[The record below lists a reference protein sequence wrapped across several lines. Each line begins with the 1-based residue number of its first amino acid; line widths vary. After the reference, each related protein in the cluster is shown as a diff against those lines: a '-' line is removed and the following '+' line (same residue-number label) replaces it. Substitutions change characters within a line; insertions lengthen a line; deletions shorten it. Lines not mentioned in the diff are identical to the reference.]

1 MDLATTQ
8 KLSRLVPD
16 EKTIVSESGIHY
28 SKDLNNLASYGAKT
42 FLVGESLMRN
52 ADLAE
57 ATQQLLSGN
66 Q

>member
-1 MDLATTQ
+1 M
-8 KLSRLVPD
+8 SEIRVN
-16 EKTIVSESGIHY
+16 TIVSESGIHY